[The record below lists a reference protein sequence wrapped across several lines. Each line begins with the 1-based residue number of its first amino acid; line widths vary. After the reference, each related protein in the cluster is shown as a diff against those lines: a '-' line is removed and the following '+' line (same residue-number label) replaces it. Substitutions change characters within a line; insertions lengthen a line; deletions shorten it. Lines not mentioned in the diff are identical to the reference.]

1 MFGYYSCYVQL
12 QNNVL
17 VTTLK
22 VLVNAAKK
30 RERETIH
37 EMRINND
44 NGRGKWGILMNSINN
59 SFESFDS
66 CGRAFITILRLC
78 GKPLS

>member
-1 MFGYYSCYVQL
+1 MKQATLLSLQDMFGYYSCYVQL

-30 RERETIH
+30 CERETIH
-37 EMRINND
+37 EMR
-44 NGRGKWGILMNSINN
+44 
-59 SFESFDS
+59 ESTMIMEGGS
-66 CGRAFITILRLC
+66 G
-78 GKPLS
+78 GSS

>member
-1 MFGYYSCYVQL
+1 MFGYYSYYVQL

-17 VTTLK
+17 VTTLE

-37 EMRINND
+37 EMR
-44 NGRGKWGILMNSINN
+44 
-59 SFESFDS
+59 ESTMIMEGGS
-66 CGRAFITILRLC
+66 G
-78 GKPLS
+78 GSS

>member
-22 VLVNAAKK
+22 VFVIAAKK

-37 EMRINND
+37 EMR
-44 NGRGKWGILMNSINN
+44 
-59 SFESFDS
+59 ESTMIMEVGS
-66 CGRAFITILRLC
+66 G
-78 GKPLS
+78 GSS